1 MFLNEA
7 LEEWRKIYW
16 INDELTKYSISNS
29 GKVRNDK
36 NGKILK
42 TNFYEGYERVDL
54 THDDVQ
60 KQFFIHRLV
69 AMAFIPN
76 PENKPEVNHKD
87 GDKSNNY
94 DWNLEWST
102 RSENM
107 IHAYDTGLMDKMN
120 KTYVRLTKQQ
130 IIEICKLLEEN
141 QLSLVQIAEKVGTN
155 RTAVADIL
163 NGKRHTD
170 ISFKFNLDKY
180 EIKTDFSQFG
190 LDNGKTKFTDE
201 EVENIC
207 KMIDSGKYSLPEIS
221 KNTGITYQTVR
232 NIYYGTC
239 RRNISSK
246 YNFMKTDKN
255 PLYEQ
260 KRDMVIQICDLLD
273 SGLNT
278 KEVSEKMNVP
288 RTLVRN
294 IMAGTTWKDIS
305 SDYNFIK
312 NKKKRKK

>member
-42 TNFYEGYERVDL
+42 TNFYKGYERVDL
-54 THDDVQ
+54 THDGVR

-69 AMAFIPN
+69 AIAFIPN

-94 DWNLEWST
+94 DWNLEWAT
-102 RSENM
+102 NSENM
-107 IHAYDTGLMDKMN
+107 IHAVQN
-120 KTYVRLTKQQ
+120 KLWKPTNRGIKLSDDQVNM
-130 IIEICKLLEEN
+130 ICKLLEEN
-141 QLSLVQIAEKVGTN
+141 KLTLSEIARITN
-155 RTAVADIL
+155 TDRTTVSNIL
-163 NGKRHTD
+163 KRNTHID
-170 ISFKFNLDKY
+170 ISWKYDLDKY
-180 EIKTDFSQFG
+180 EIKTDFSHYG
-190 LDNGKTKFTDE
+190 LDNHKTIFTDE

-207 KMIDSGKYSLPEIS
+207 KMIDSGNYSLPEIS
-221 KNTGITYQTVR
+221 KITGITYQTVR